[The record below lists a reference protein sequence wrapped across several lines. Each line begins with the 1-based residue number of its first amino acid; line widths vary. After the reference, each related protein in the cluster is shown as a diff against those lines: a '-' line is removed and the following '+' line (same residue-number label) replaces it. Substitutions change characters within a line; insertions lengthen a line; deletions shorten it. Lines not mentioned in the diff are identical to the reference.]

1 MRPFLPASIL
11 LCGFLMLTSSLLSAA
26 DFSLQLRSIPADPF
40 SKTPGTREVRNET
53 WPASKTAVIVCD
65 VWDLHHCR
73 NAVRRLEEFGPRLN
87 AVLIEARKRGATII
101 HSPSDCMPAYT
112 DHPARLRAIAAP
124 RSADLPKDIAAWC
137 SRIPAE
143 EQAHYPIDQSDGGE
157 DDDPAEHAQWAA
169 RLKSLGRNPGMP
181 WQRQSDM
188 IAIDPERDF
197 LSDKGDEVWNI
208 LQSRGIDHVILTGV
222 HTNMCVLGRPFGLR
236 QMARNGKHVVLM
248 RDMTDCMY
256 NPQRWPYVDHFTGCD
271 LIIAHVER
279 FVCPTVTSD
288 QILGGQPFRSKSDK
302 RTEADVIHLSEAK
315 TDGDHWRP
323 ISLPAER
330 KFSGPA
336 WYRATIRVP
345 QRWLTG
351 SGLVVVLPAAGVKV
365 WWNGASLEAESKGEI
380 VRYQIPAE
388 ALTVD
393 DANLLVLRVEGGH
406 LAAAPVLQSGDRQ
419 FNLSGRWQFRQ
430 GDDSSWSNMPL
441 PAKFGTPTDIVFE
454 PQR

>member
-1 MRPFLPASIL
+1 MLAS
-11 LCGFLMLTSSLLSAA
+11 TSLHAD

-40 SKTPGTREVRNET
+40 SKTPGTREVRNEN

-101 HSPSDCMPAYT
+101 HSPSDCMPAYV
-112 DHPARLRAIAAP
+112 DHPARLRAIATPQA
-124 RSADLPKDIAAWC
+124 ADLPKDIAAWC

-143 EQAHYPIDQSDGGE
+143 EQAVYPIDQSDGGD
-157 DDDPAEHAQWAA
+157 DDDPEEHARWAA
-169 RLKSLGRNPGMP
+169 HLKSLGRNPGMP

-256 NPQRWPYVDHFTGCD
+256 NPKRWPYVDHFTGCD
-271 LIIAHVER
+271 LVIAHVER
-279 FVCPTVTSD
+279 FVCPTITSD
-288 QILGGQPFRSKSDK
+288 QILGGTPFRSKSDT
-302 RTEADVIHLSEAK
+302 RAEADVIHLSEAK
-315 TDGDHWRP
+315 TDGDHWRL

-330 KFSGPA
+330 RISSTA

-345 QRWLTG
+345 KRWLTDRG
-351 SGLVVVLPAAGVKV
+351 VAVVLPAAGVQA
-365 WWNGASLEAESKGEI
+365 WWNGTALEAETKGET

-393 DANLLVLRVEGGH
+393 DANLLVLRVAAGH
-406 LAAAPVLQSGDRQ
+406 LGLTPVLESGDHQ
-419 FNLSGRWQFRQ
+419 MELQGRWQFRI
-430 GDDSSWSNMPL
+430 GDDPSWSNMPL

-454 PQR
+454 PRR

>member
-1 MRPFLPASIL
+1 MLAS
-11 LCGFLMLTSSLLSAA
+11 TSLHAD

-53 WPASKTAVIVCD
+53 WPTSKTAVIVCD

-87 AVLIEARKRGATII
+87 EVLIEARKRGATII
-101 HSPSDCMPAYT
+101 HAPSDCMPAYV

-124 RSADLPKDIAAWC
+124 TAKDLPQDIAAWC

-157 DDDPAEHAQWAA
+157 DDGPAEHAEWAA
-169 RLKSLGRNPGMP
+169 HLKSLGRNPGMP

-188 IAIDPERDF
+188 ITIDPERDF

-271 LIIAHVER
+271 LVIAHVER
-279 FVCPTVTSD
+279 FVCPTITSD
-288 QILGGQPFRSKSDK
+288 QIVGGQPFRSKSDQ
-302 RTEADVIHLSEAK
+302 RAEADVMQLGEAK
-315 TDGDHWRP
+315 RDGDHWRP

-336 WYRATIRVP
+336 WYRATVRVP
-345 QRWLTG
+345 KRWLADRG
-351 SGLVVVLPAAGVKV
+351 VAVVLPAAGVQA
-365 WWNGASLEAESKGEI
+365 WWNGTALEAETKGET
-380 VRYQIPAE
+380 VRYEIPAE

-393 DANLLVLRVEGGH
+393 DANLLVLRVAAGH
-406 LAAAPVLQSGDRQ
+406 LGLSPVLESGDHKLELQ
-419 FNLSGRWQFRQ
+419 GRWQFRL